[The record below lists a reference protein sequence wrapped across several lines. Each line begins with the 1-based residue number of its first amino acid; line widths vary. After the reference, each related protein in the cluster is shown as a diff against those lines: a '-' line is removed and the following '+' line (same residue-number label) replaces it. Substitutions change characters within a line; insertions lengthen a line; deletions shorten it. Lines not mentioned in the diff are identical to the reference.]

1 MLELKATKRTI
12 QGKAVKQLR
21 AQGRLPAVVYGYGTD
36 PMNVEVETPAFLKTF
51 KDAGNSSLVSLA
63 LADQVAPMSVLIQN
77 VQRDPISDAVLH
89 VDFHTVNLNET
100 ITTEIPLV
108 FDGIPPAVK
117 EMGGILVKSIDHL
130 EIECLPAN
138 LVHEL
143 HVDLSGLKTYDDVVL
158 VKDIVVPSTIT
169 VHTSLEEVVA
179 TVQPPRSDD
188 ELKALET
195 PTEAQSV
202 ESVEVIKKGKDEE
215 AATDSANAS

>member
-1 MLELKATKRTI
+1 MLELKATQRTI

-21 AQGRLPAVVYGYGTD
+21 AQGRLPAVIYGYGIN
-36 PMNVEVETPAFLKTF
+36 PMNVEVETPAFLKIF
-51 KDAGNSSLVSLA
+51 KDAGNSSLVSIA
-63 LADQVAPMSVLIQN
+63 LESQKAPMSVLIQS
-77 VQRDPISDAVLH
+77 VQRDPVSDVVLH

-100 ITTEIPLV
+100 ITADIPLV

-117 EMGGILVKSIDHL
+117 EMGGILVKSIDHI
-130 EIECLPAN
+130 EIECLPSN

-158 VKDIVVPSTIT
+158 VKDIAIPSTIT

-202 ESVEVIKKGKDEE
+202 ESVEVLKKGKDEE
-215 AATDSANAS
+215 ATTESADAS